1 MEKMDGM
8 SMDLKAENIAQ
19 LKALFPEAV
28 TEGKVDFEV
37 LKALLGG
44 EIEQRQEYYKFTWN
58 GKEAARAYARTRSMG
73 TLRPCVEES
82 SGKDGTPGKFDSDN
96 LYIEGDNL
104 EVLKLLQGPYHK
116 KVKMIYIDPPY
127 NTGHDFVY
135 PDNFKDSI
143 GNYKALTG
151 QTDDEGKSTRANPET
166 SGRYHTDWLNMMYPR
181 LILARNLLTDDG
193 VIFISIDDS
202 EQDNLKKLC
211 NEVFGEENFSTQF
224 LWTKTSTPPALS
236 HKCRKTVEY
245 VVCYEKNAN
254 NSRYFGS
261 FLDGGDAPLL
271 NTGNPIKELI
281 FPPKSVKFY
290 FTNEGIISKGT
301 KEKVELLDDILISK
315 GTNENEFRARA
326 EFKWGQQT
334 LEDEVAQGTYFLV
347 KTEKLSIRFQRP
359 HLENDFKT
367 PNNFL
372 NLELN
377 KEIGI
382 GTNESAVKE
391 LNQLSLANCFD
402 FPKPSS
408 LLKYIV
414 NMICKF
420 DKDAIILDFFSGS
433 ATTAHAIQQLNAED
447 GGNRKY
453 IMVQLPEVCEAGTEA
468 AKAGYANICEIGKE
482 RIRRAAKKV
491 VSDKWEVISKE
502 EKAKYGCKELSRS
515 DCLAKGNECGNNDL
529 FSGEKTAERGTVC
542 AVGSNA
548 AGGGIHSLQHSGGT
562 STELNQGISAISG
575 NSTGEQ
581 GRTGNATPSLRPSE
595 LPCPY
600 GHFGSH
606 GATSGSGQDAPC
618 PYKNTNH
625 CPLIT
630 KYCSDMGFKVFKLD
644 TSNLLPW
651 NPNADE
657 LEQNLFAAVDNVLEG
672 RTTDDLLHEI
682 LLKCNLPLTLPIE
695 TKQCGS
701 NTIYLVGAGA
711 LAICLDKN
719 IPATIAEEIVRLRDE
734 YAPIVPMQVVFRDN
748 GFNDVTKTNALQI
761 LKQAGFEEKSIQTI

>member
-1 MEKMDGM
+1 MNKMDGM

-82 SGKDGTPGKFDSDN
+82 SGKDGTAGKFDSDN

-116 KVKMIYIDPPY
+116 RVKMIYIDPPY
-127 NTGHDFVY
+127 NTGKDFVY

-193 VIFISIDDS
+193 VIFISIDDT
-202 EQDNLKKLC
+202 EVANLRKIC
-211 NEVFGEENFSTQF
+211 DDVFGEENFVSNLIWQKKYSPQNDARWLSDNHDHILLYAKSKEMWYPQLLPRTAAMNERYSNPDNDPKGPWKLITLHAKSGSGTGFSYTFKNGVTWTPPSGTYPRFSKETMAQYDEEGKIWF
-224 LWTKTSTPPALS
+224 GKDGKSVPSVKNYLSEVKQGVTPLTLWT
-236 HKCRKTVEY
+236 Y
-245 VVCYEKNAN
+245 
-254 NSRYFGS
+254 
-261 FLDGGDAPLL
+261 
-271 NTGNPIKELI
+271 
-281 FPPKSVKFY
+281 
-290 FTNEGIISKGT
+290 
-301 KEKVELLDDILISK
+301 
-315 GTNENEFRARA
+315 
-326 EFKWGQQT
+326 
-334 LEDEVAQGTYFLV
+334 DEVGHNHEAKEDIKKAFAGKSPFDTPRPVRL
-347 KTEKLSIRFQRP
+347 LSRMLQIAGVQ
-359 HLENDFKT
+359 EGD
-367 PNNFL
+367 
-372 NLELN
+372 
-377 KEIGI
+377 
-382 GTNESAVKE
+382 
-391 LNQLSLANCFD
+391 
-402 FPKPSS
+402 
-408 LLKYIV
+408 IV
-414 NMICKF
+414 
-420 DKDAIILDFFSGS
+420 LDFFSGS
-433 ATTAHAIQQLNAED
+433 ATVADALIRYNAND
-447 GGNRKY
+447 GINRKF
-453 IMVQLPEVCEAGTEA
+453 ILVQLPEQCSAGTEA
-468 AKAGYANICEIGKE
+468 FDMGLKNICEIGRA
-482 RIRRAAKKV
+482 RIKNVA
-491 VSDKWEVISKE
+491 
-502 EKAKYGCKELSRS
+502 
-515 DCLAKGNECGNNDL
+515 
-529 FSGEKTAERGTVC
+529 
-542 AVGSNA
+542 
-548 AGGGIHSLQHSGGT
+548 
-562 STELNQGISAISG
+562 SAIYS
-575 NSTGEQ
+575 S
-581 GRTGNATPSLRPSE
+581 SE
-595 LPCPY
+595 SKCC
-600 GHFGSH
+600 
-606 GATSGSGQDAPC
+606 DC
-618 PYKNTNH
+618 
-625 CPLIT
+625 
-630 KYCSDMGFKVFKLD
+630 GFKVFKLD

-672 RTTDDLLHEI
+672 RTTDDLLYEI

-695 TKQCGS
+695 TKLCGS

-719 IPATIAEEIVRLRDE
+719 IPASIAEEIVRLRDE